1 MKTES
6 LASGGARAKAR
17 MALRA
22 APLLLLG
29 VCAPAIRAQA
39 LDDSDGDTVPDA
51 LEAQLGLAPD
61 DPETT
66 DGRPDWWGVPGH
78 LRYERWEGVAGTRVA
93 DLLDSP
99 VFRAGAAVRGFV
111 AQAEQDQGIGD
122 NYGVRLRGTV
132 TAPVAGDYRFHI
144 ASDDQSQLWL
154 GTVIAGSPYPASSK
168 FSRRLA
174 ARVDGYTGYRA
185 WTATTAQAGPVMT
198 LAQGDTLYI
207 EVLMKESNGLDNLS
221 VGWTRP
227 HIDGLED
234 TATPEVVPGFVIV
247 EGRKVI
253 VLTSYT
259 PDPLDLDDD
268 GLLDSWE
275 DGAGLNPG
283 DNGSFNPADGGGS
296 DWDKDGLTNHEEWL
310 TGGDPLAAGGNTGLV
325 RRDIWTGI
333 TGSTVAALTSNA
345 NFPKP
350 ANVSRWEQPSALSFG
365 SCGDNYG
372 QRLRCCAVP
381 PWSGKW
387 RFWIA
392 SDDASE
398 LWVSPT
404 ASRLDK
410 ARRAYVAGWTNAQ
423 AFDTSPA
430 QESEAM
436 DLAAGS
442 PYYLE
447 VLHKEGGGGDHV
459 SVAWAYEP
467 VNWALKANGS
477 AATQSTTYGGLDA
490 ERAID
495 GNTDGTPSADTM
507 AHTNNHQDSWW
518 QVDFGQDRP
527 VNRVVL
533 FNRNDAIQNKERL
546 SNYRISV
553 LDAAGS
559 VLAWQDFHTAT
570 GYVMGSEAWDLPQA
584 FNARKVMVRFNG
596 WNLKGNGYLCLAEV
610 QAYDWKTEAVR
621 QVIPASA
628 LRSAPGDARDLDGDS
643 LPDAWEA
650 GHGLDAADNG
660 STNPADGEYG
670 DMDADGV
677 TNLAEYKA
685 GTDPFQAEGA
695 SASLQRSVWTNL
707 PGGGVRDLERS
718 DAYLRPPQVLDTA
731 ASWPAS
737 RGEYYGQRLRGYLT
751 PTQTG
756 GHTFWISGDNECV
769 LSIAP
774 LAAGQSR
781 SHKYDKLAVARV
793 GSGDA
798 NFGAQGTWTDQWDR
812 FPSQQSA
819 PVHLVAGKPY
829 YFEVLHKEDWSGDHV
844 EVAWRQPGGARE
856 KMPFAVLRAYTGDA
870 ADLDDDDM
878 PDAWESSH
886 GLDAGDN
893 GRLDPAREGA
903 FGDLDG
909 DGLSNRDE
917 YLLGTDP
924 SDADTDNDGLTD
936 AEEAATLGS
945 DPLSA
950 GSGLGGVVAGLAGEE
965 GTVVSGSWSVPP
977 GGGLLGL
984 ERRGVVDYPFTLALE
999 GFPVVEV
1006 TATPQGNTWAGPP
1019 IRLDA
1024 VVVTSCGAASGQTRT
1039 IPACRFP
1046 LAAPGGRRCRA
1057 LGVLP
1062 WLPAGPHTL
1071 RLTVL
1076 NDSQSRSV
1084 RIDSIRILE
1093 DSGGW
1098 LAARLAGDNTVF
1110 PAAGGPVGS
1119 AVSPACVEGL
1129 AVRPGDGWL
1138 SVDGSKADDLHPGPG
1153 SKWRAA
1159 LALPSDGAA
1168 RPFTVLFEG
1177 GKLSGSRQALWTATG
1192 IFAADGTTLTVRKG
1206 DSLRL
1211 SGTPDGSTGGTSSV
1225 AVDGV
1230 EVAAALPDG
1239 EAVAHAFPAAG
1250 TFAVTAAHTAAD
1262 STLTTATMTVKA
1274 VDASFGADLEV
1285 RADRWR
1291 TWQLPLVPAA
1301 LALEAD
1307 PAMRVAEDTPPSG
1320 GGRSLQVAV
1329 SGDTPAR
1336 VYARTSAAGPV
1347 AATGTVV
1354 PYAIGDVYDSG
1365 SVEILE
1371 AYADGTLRGRMA
1383 IVAPA
1388 LPAGGYVQVSI
1399 WSGGAQFADGTT
1411 LATLHAADF
1420 DANGIATL
1428 DVFYPT
1434 AHAISSFCHYTRLYD
1449 ANGTLLS
1456 GW

>member
-1 MKTES
+1 
-6 LASGGARAKAR
+6 
-17 MALRA
+17 MA
-22 APLLLLG
+22 P
-29 VCAPAIRAQA
+29 PA
-39 LDDSDGDTVPDA
+39 
-51 LEAQLGLAPD
+51 
-61 DPETT
+61 
-66 DGRPDWWGVPGH
+66 
-78 LRYERWEGVAGTRVA
+78 
-93 DLLDSP
+93 
-99 VFRAGAAVRGFV
+99 
-111 AQAEQDQGIGD
+111 
-122 NYGVRLRGTV
+122 
-132 TAPVAGDYRFHI
+132 
-144 ASDDQSQLWL
+144 
-154 GTVIAGSPYPASSK
+154 
-168 FSRRLA
+168 
-174 ARVDGYTGYRA
+174 
-185 WTATTAQAGPVMT
+185 
-198 LAQGDTLYI
+198 
-207 EVLMKESNGLDNLS
+207 
-221 VGWTRP
+221 
-227 HIDGLED
+227 
-234 TATPEVVPGFVIV
+234 
-247 EGRKVI
+247 
-253 VLTSYT
+253 
-259 PDPLDLDDD
+259 
-268 GLLDSWE
+268 
-275 DGAGLNPG
+275 
-283 DNGSFNPADGGGS
+283 
-296 DWDKDGLTNHEEWL
+296 
-310 TGGDPLAAGGNTGLV
+310 
-325 RRDIWTGI
+325 
-333 TGSTVAALTSNA
+333 SNA
-345 NFPKP
+345 NFPEP
-350 ANVSRWEQPSALSFG
+350 ANVSRWEQPASLSFG

-372 QRLRCCAVP
+372 QRLRRCVVP
-381 PWSGKW
+381 PWTGKW
-387 RFWIA
+387 RFRIA
-392 SDDASE
+392 SDDAPE
-398 LWVSPT
+398 LRVSPT

-410 ARRAYVAGWTNAQ
+410 ARRAHVAGWTNAQ
-423 AFDTSPA
+423 AFDTSST

-436 DLAAGS
+436 DLAAGT

-447 VLHKEGGGGDHV
+447 VLHKEGGSGDHV
-459 SVAWAYEP
+459 SVAWVYEP
-467 VNWALKANGS
+467 VNWALKTNGS
-477 AATQSTTYGGLDA
+477 TASQSTTYGGLDA

-495 GNTDGTPSADTM
+495 GNTDGTPPADTM
-507 AHTNNHQDSWW
+507 AHTNSYQNSWW
-518 QVDFGQDRP
+518 KVDFGQNRP

-553 LDAAGS
+553 LDAAGG
-559 VLAWQDFHTAT
+559 VLAYQDFHTTT
-570 GYVMGSEAWDLPQA
+570 GYVMGSEAWDLPQTC
-584 FNARKVMVRFNG
+584 NARAVMVRFNG
-596 WNLKGNGYLCLAEV
+596 WNLKGNGYMCLAEV

-670 DMDADGV
+670 DMDADGT

-751 PTQTG
+751 PAQTG
-756 GHTFWISGDNECV
+756 DHTFWISGDNECV

-774 LAAGQSR
+774 LAADPLR

-819 PVHLVAGKPY
+819 PVHLEAGRPY

-844 EVAWRQPGGARE
+844 EVAWKPPGGARE
-856 KMPFAVLRAYTGDA
+856 KMPFAVLRAYTEDT

-878 PDAWESSH
+878 PDSWESSH

-924 SDADTDNDGLTD
+924 SDADTDNDGLSD

-950 GSGLGGVVAGLAGEE
+950 GSGLGGVVDGLTGEE
-965 GTVVSGSWSVPP
+965 GTVVSGSWTASP

-984 ERRGVVDYPFTLALE
+984 ERRGVVDYPFTLGQD
-999 GFPVVEV
+999 GFRLVEI

-1019 IRLDA
+1019 IQLDA
-1024 VVVTSCGAASGQTRT
+1024 VVVTSYGAASGRTRT

-1046 LAAPGGRRCRA
+1046 LAAPGGQRCRA

-1062 WLPAGPHTL
+1062 WLPAGTHTL
-1071 RLTVL
+1071 RVSVL
-1076 NDSQSRSV
+1076 NESQSRSV
-1084 RIDSIRILE
+1084 RIDAVSIR
-1093 DSGGW
+1093 DASGTW
-1098 LAARLAGDNTVF
+1098 LSARLAEDNAIL
-1110 PAAGGPVGS
+1110 PAGSGPVDS
-1119 AVSPACVEGL
+1119 AVSPACVEGI
-1129 AVRPGDGWL
+1129 AVRPGEGSWL
-1138 SVDGSKADDLHPGPG
+1138 APNCWWLPLGSQQGALDPGPG
-1153 SKWRAA
+1153 DLWRASVH
-1159 LALPSDGAA
+1159 LPPGGTTQDFNAS
-1168 RPFTVLFEG
+1168 FEG
-1177 GKLSGSRQALWTATG
+1177 GNQTATRLLRWTATDV
-1192 IFAADGTTLTVRKG
+1192 FSSAATTVVVRAG

-1211 SGTPDGSTGGTSSV
+1211 TAKPAARSGGT
-1225 AVDGV
+1225 ATIRVDGV
-1230 EVAAALPDG
+1230 TVASNMQDGDSLPQP
-1239 EAVAHAFPAAG
+1239 FPSTGQHTVSADYDSG
-1250 TFAVTAAHTAAD
+1250 GGVVDTA
-1262 STLTTATMTVKA
+1262 SMTVRA
-1274 VDASFGADLEV
+1274 VEAAFDTDLAV

-1291 TWQLPLVPAA
+1291 TWLLPSVPPDLPLQ
-1301 LALEAD
+1301 AD
-1307 PAMRVAEDTPPSG
+1307 PRMRLLENTPPSG
-1320 GGRSLQVAV
+1320 GGRSVQVAV

-1371 AYADGTLRGRMA
+1371 AYADGTLRGRLA